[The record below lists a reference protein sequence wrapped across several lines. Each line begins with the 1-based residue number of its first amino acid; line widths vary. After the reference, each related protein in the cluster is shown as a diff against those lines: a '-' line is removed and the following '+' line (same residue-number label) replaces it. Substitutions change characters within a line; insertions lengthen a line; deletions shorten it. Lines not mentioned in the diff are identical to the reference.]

1 MINSCDISLEAAV
14 DSDRRSAPR
23 YAYIAHAELTDEG
36 RSTRLKARVSDLS
49 LTGCYLDMI
58 HPLPVGTNIVLR
70 ITDDSG
76 SFEARGKVVYAVPTL
91 GVGVTFVEPSPDLLA
106 RIERSLTRS
115 Q

>member
-1 MINSCDISLEAAV
+1 V
-14 DSDRRSAPR
+14 DPDRRSAPR
-23 YAYIAHAELTDEG
+23 HAYIAHAELTDEG

-58 HPLPVGTNIVLR
+58 HPLPVGTNIVIR

-76 SFEARGKVVYAVPTL
+76 TFEAKGKVVYAVPAL
-91 GVGVTFVEPSPDLLA
+91 GAGVTFVDPSPDLLA
-106 RIERSLTRS
+106 RIERSLTHT